1 MRVLHLIPTLGGGGA
16 ERQITYLAQG
26 LQARGC
32 DVHVAIGCGGPNL
45 ERLVRTG
52 ATVHWIRTRSNYD
65 PMLLPRLVRLIR
77 RLRPDIV
84 QTWLTRMDVA
94 GGAAALITGSRWIV
108 SERAAADHY
117 PRDTRHRLRR
127 VIGRYADA
135 IVANSNDGLG
145 FWTSSR
151 AAKFTIPNAL
161 DFEAMEA
168 AAPATD
174 DLGAA
179 KLILFAGRLTAQKNV
194 LNLVDAL
201 AVAMAGRDAVALLC
215 GTGELEGAI
224 RARIE
229 QRGLADRVRM
239 LGYVDSLW
247 GLMKR
252 ADVLVAPSWFE
263 GHPNV
268 VLEGA
273 ACGCPL
279 VISDIVAHRE
289 VFDERSAELVP
300 PSDVNAIAAAIS
312 RALDDPEAARARAR
326 LARDVVSKLS
336 ISATADAY
344 LRIYERLIA
353 PPHSDAPVHRH

>member
-16 ERQITYLAQG
+16 ERQIAYLAQG

-32 DVHVAIGCGGPNL
+32 DVHVAIDSGGPNL
-45 ERLVRTG
+45 ERLVATG
-52 ATVHWIRTRSNYD
+52 ATVHWIRTAGNYD

-77 RLRPDIV
+77 GLRPDIV

-94 GGAAALITGSRWIV
+94 GGAAALLTGSRWIV

-117 PRDTRHRLRR
+117 PRDMRHKLRR
-127 VIGRYADA
+127 AVGRFADA

-145 FWTSSR
+145 FWKSSR
-151 AAKFTIPNAL
+151 AAKFSIPNAL
-161 DFEAMEA
+161 DFDAIAA
-168 AAPATD
+168 AAPATED
-174 DLGAA
+174 FGAA
-179 KLILFAGRLTAQKNV
+179 KVILFAGRLTEQKNV
-194 LNLVDAL
+194 LNLLDAL
-201 AVAMAGRDAVALLC
+201 ALAMKGRDAVALLC

-224 RARIE
+224 RARIG
-229 QRGLADRVRM
+229 QRGLADRVR
-239 LGYVDSLW
+239 LPGYVDSLW

-289 VFDERSAELVP
+289 VFDERSAEMVP
-300 PSDVNAIAAAIS
+300 PSDVNAITAAIS
-312 RALDDPEAARARAR
+312 RVLDDPEAARARAR
-326 LARDVVSKLS
+326 LAQDVIASLS

-344 LRIYERLIA
+344 LGVYERLIA
-353 PPHSDAPVHRH
+353 GRMDGAK

>member
-16 ERQITYLAQG
+16 ERQIAYLAQG

-32 DVHVAIGCGGPNL
+32 DVHVAIDSGGPNL
-45 ERLVRTG
+45 ERLAGTG
-52 ATVHWIRTRSNYD
+52 ATVHWIRTAGNYD
-65 PMLLPRLVRLIR
+65 PMLLLRLARLMR
-77 RLRPDIV
+77 SLRPDIV

-127 VIGRYADA
+127 AVGRFADA

-151 AAKFTIPNAL
+151 AAKFVVPNAL
-161 DFEAMEA
+161 DFDAIA
-168 AAPATD
+168 AAPATE

-179 KLILFAGRLTAQKNV
+179 KMILFAGRLTDQKNV

-201 AVAMAGRDAVALLC
+201 AVAMKDRDAVALLC

-224 RARIE
+224 RARIG

-247 GLMKR
+247 ALMKR

-300 PSDVNAIAAAIS
+300 PSDVSAIAAAIS
-312 RALDDPEAARARAR
+312 RVLDDPEAARARAR
-326 LARDVVSKLS
+326 LARDVVSRLS

-353 PPHSDAPVHRH
+353 PPQSDAPVHRH